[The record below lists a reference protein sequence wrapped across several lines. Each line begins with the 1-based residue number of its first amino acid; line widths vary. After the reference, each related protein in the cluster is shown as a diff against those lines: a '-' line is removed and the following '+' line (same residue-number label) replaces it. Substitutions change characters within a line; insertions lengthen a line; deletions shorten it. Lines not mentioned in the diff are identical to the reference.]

1 MKAAH
6 HCDECGGR
14 MSKAHRI
21 HQGRAI
27 CSVCYPRLFK
37 PRPCAKCG
45 SPARVLAQ
53 DPEPICRACEKASRT
68 CLRCARPVPRAGL
81 MFNGKPVCPSCAP
94 YFRQAKPC
102 PRCEK
107 PSTRLSRVVG
117 LTDEAVCDACRRKL
131 TCATCSVCGKHRER
145 HALTPEGKP
154 LCKRCASEPN
164 ASHPCPDCGTAV
176 GGSGTNPCMPCQ
188 MIRTLRRKAD
198 VLVAMYR
205 HPESRRVF
213 LDFVGWVIARK
224 ATGKALG
231 PLPRYADNL
240 RRIDQALQ
248 DGEVLQS
255 RHVTDVLST
264 EEIRRAGLFA
274 MFLSEQGLLVDSA
287 RTRTD
292 SSDVRRIRNSLREAE
307 KGPWANLMRQYADEL
322 GSAEKGLRLRT
333 QRIYLRAALEF
344 LRSSGADAARE
355 LTPEH
360 VRKFLRS
367 RPGHRAS
374 LYLCLTFL
382 TKRTGRSLPLP
393 KKNQRQ
399 GRTMKS
405 RADAVVKLLKA
416 MRQAESA
423 HARRALAA
431 KLISALYGLPLEH
444 VLELDRAC
452 VDLSRDGLRLR
463 LNGDWVKVEE
473 PVAKLLREA
482 VTQAGDTR
490 NSWLFPGRQRGDCLS
505 VGGVQYYLREI
516 PAS

>member
-1 MKAAH
+1 
-6 HCDECGGR
+6 

-53 DPEPICRACEKASRT
+53 DPEPICRACKKASRT

-188 MIRTLRRKAD
+188 MTRTLKRKAD

-231 PLPRYADNL
+231 PLPRYADYL
-240 RRIDQALQ
+240 RQIDQVLQ

-255 RHVTDVLST
+255 RHVTDVLNT
-264 EEIRRAGLFA
+264 DEIRRAGLLA
-274 MFLSEQGLLVDSA
+274 MFLSEQGLLADSA

-292 SSDVRRIRNSLREAE
+292 SSDARRIRNILREAE
-307 KGPWANLMRQYADEL
+307 KGPWASIMRRYADEL
-322 GSAEKGLRLRT
+322 GSAEKGLRPRT
-333 QRIYLRAALEF
+333 QRIYLRTALEF
-344 LRSSGADAARE
+344 MAFSGADAARE

-374 LYLCLTFL
+374 LYPWLAFL
-382 TKRTGRSLPLP
+382 AKRTGHRLSLP
-393 KKNQRQ
+393 KKPKSK
-399 GRTMKS
+399 GRTIKS
-405 RADAVVKLLKA
+405 QADAVAKLSKA
-416 MRQAESA
+416 MRKTESA

-431 KLISALYGLPLEH
+431 KLISVLYGLPLEH
-444 VLELDRAC
+444 VLELDRLC
-452 VDLSRDGLRLR
+452 VDTSDGGLRMR
-463 LNGDWVKVEE
+463 LGGDWVKVDE
-473 PVAKLLREA
+473 PVARLLREVVA
-482 VTQAGDTR
+482 QSGDTR
-490 NSWLFPGRQRGDCLS
+490 DSRLFPGRLRGDRFS

-516 PAS
+516 PAG